1 MEKKS
6 KKPLF
11 GFISLGIGVA
21 ALATSATYFIIKNN
35 EKPTIRDAEY
45 LVSVGEW
52 VMQSK
57 TNSEPV
63 DCISFSEEEN
73 SEPMDCISAMGKADS
88 ISENVIW
95 NFTEI
100 GKGTLTTNN
109 HIDDHEF
116 KWTIEDDKLKIET
129 DWLYTLYD
137 ELTYKLDQKEN
148 TLEITKADGITEQFK
163 PSEKEAE

>member
-21 ALATSATYFIIKNN
+21 ALAASATYFVIKNN
-35 EKPTIRDAEY
+35 EKPAIRDAEY

-52 VMQSK
+52 IMQSES
-57 TNSEPV
+57 NNEPV
-63 DCISFSEEEN
+63 DCLSPSGGEN
-73 SEPMDCISAMGKADS
+73 SEPTDCISAKS
-88 ISENVIW
+88 ETNSVSENVIW

-137 ELTYKLDQKEN
+137 ELTYKLDQEEN

-163 PSEKEAE
+163 PLEKEAE